1 MIGFFNIRIL
11 MINIFKDYSKE
22 NLIKLLRLIILFK
35 AISIVTT
42 KLIILIKEKIKE
54 NSVLDA

>member
-1 MIGFFNIRIL
+1 
-11 MINIFKDYSKE
+11 MINIFKDCSKE
-22 NLIKLLRLIILFK
+22 NLIKLLHLIILFK